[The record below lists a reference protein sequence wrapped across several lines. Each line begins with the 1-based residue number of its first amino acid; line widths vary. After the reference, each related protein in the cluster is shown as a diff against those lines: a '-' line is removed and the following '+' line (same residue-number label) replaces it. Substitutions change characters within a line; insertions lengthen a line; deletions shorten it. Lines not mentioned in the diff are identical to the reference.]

1 MKTRSI
7 AGDKRSMTDNQQE
20 WRQDT
25 EKKPT
30 DVISWLLKAKEDGD
44 AWAPPGDLS
53 LYDEGRLVI
62 VAGRSVEC
70 SPSAYIICS

>member
-1 MKTRSI
+1 
-7 AGDKRSMTDNQQE
+7 MTEDQQE

-30 DVISWLLKAKEDGD
+30 DVISWLLKAKGDGD
-44 AWAPPGDLS
+44 PCAPPSDES

-62 VAGRSVEC
+62 VAGRSVERFTPAFIT
-70 SPSAYIICS
+70 SS